1 MLGAT
6 TAAGTLAVIAVWS
19 TFSGHGE
26 IAAFAG
32 THVVARVHYSQLYI
46 VVVLLLALPL
56 AAVLE
61 QREHLMEQLRK
72 TTRAAQD
79 AARTKSEFLAV
90 MSHEIRTPMTGVLG
104 MTDLLMQEQMPAKQ
118 RDYVTRIRASG
129 RHLLTLINDILDFSR
144 IEAGRIE
151 LEEIDFD
158 IGEVLAQV
166 HSLLAPLAV
175 ERGLDLDFEADDR
188 AAPRVRGD
196 PTRIRQVLINLV
208 GNGIKFTRRGG
219 VTVIVS
225 NRTMA
230 DRRERFHFEV
240 RDTGIGI
247 PEEKRKTLFDPFAQA
262 DSSTT
267 RRYGGSG
274 LGLAISRRLVEAMA
288 GEIDVESVEG
298 IGSRFWFE
306 IPLSVS
312 GEAAPRKTLT
322 PRIPDLPPQ
331 RVLLAEDVEMNR
343 VVVVDML
350 RAHGHD
356 VVTATNGQEA
366 VDLAARDVFDVVL
379 MDVQMPVMDGV
390 EAAARIRQLPSPACD
405 VPVIALSANV
415 MAEDLARYNAAGM
428 NGALT
433 KPIDWPKLFAAL
445 AQHGNAG
452 RMEAAPLADLAL
464 SSVEPVEISGAPEAE
479 VPGQV
484 NLGGFDHQPK
494 AKLAELFVR
503 DAGQCLEEL
512 RDAVQR
518 ADLPAIARLAHAIR
532 GTAANFGAQHLA
544 QICADIEA
552 RAKAAEL
559 DTTSGWLDGLQHEF
573 ARICAALAAGRNPS
587 DGGVV

>member
-1 MLGAT
+1 MA
-6 TAAGTLAVIAVWS
+6 
-19 TFSGHGE
+19 
-26 IAAFAG
+26 
-32 THVVARVHYSQLYI
+32 
-46 VVVLLLALPL
+46 
-56 AAVLE
+56 
-61 QREHLMEQLRK
+61 QLRK
-72 TTRAAQD
+72 TTKAAQD
-79 AARTKSEFLAV
+79 AARAKSEFLAV

-118 RDYVTRIRASG
+118 RDYVARIRASG

-322 PRIPDLPPQ
+322 PHIPDLPPQ

-366 VDLAARDVFDVVL
+366 VDLAARERL
-379 MDVQMPVMDGV
+379 RCRP
-390 EAAARIRQLPSPACD
+390 
-405 VPVIALSANV
+405 
-415 MAEDLARYNAAGM
+415 
-428 NGALT
+428 
-433 KPIDWPKLFAAL
+433 
-445 AQHGNAG
+445 HGRA
-452 RMEAAPLADLAL
+452 
-464 SSVEPVEISGAPEAE
+464 
-479 VPGQV
+479 
-484 NLGGFDHQPK
+484 
-494 AKLAELFVR
+494 
-503 DAGQCLEEL
+503 DAG
-512 RDAVQR
+512 DG
-518 ADLPAIARLAHAIR
+518 R
-532 GTAANFGAQHLA
+532 G
-544 QICADIEA
+544 
-552 RAKAAEL
+552 R
-559 DTTSGWLDGLQHEF
+559 
-573 ARICAALAAGRNPS
+573 GRR
-587 DGGVV
+587 